1 MKLLKRID
9 PYALLLCVLVFGV
22 SLSVVNI
29 SAPLT
34 EGWWHVYARWID
46 QGRIPYKDFELL
58 VPPGYPYLMWLLTH
72 IVGEQFLHL
81 RILGCLLEAVIA
93 LQLFYLFKGLI
104 GKFMAVVLAFFG
116 TIYLYS
122 GSASITYDYH
132 YFAIFFILG
141 AVLFLQKSR
150 FFDTKIFSKSDLR
163 LIVLAGVSVALSSL
177 IKQTYAIAFGLVVV
191 LYLIVH
197 LFYELQGWKIVI
209 KKLACLFLSW
219 LSVLLIVALYFMSQ
233 GALIQMIQQIF
244 FGAAEVKGS
253 TISVAFKW
261 IAGLWEP
268 YWISYNARSVV
279 VLVIA
284 CFAFSALSKRW
295 KLFKSSSHVENFL
308 LAIAIGVFLLIL
320 GLIRSNVVDSK
331 NEMAGEFWQII
342 REAIFL
348 APLLVLAYMF
358 FRLRKIDSPW
368 APMIV
373 VALTFAWGNGMSAG
387 LTEYGTFFSSI
398 TAFAFLAASFGMN
411 KIVSIISISTVFVSS
426 AVMYG
431 NRLVEPYSW
440 WGYSTPSANEATV
453 ISEIG
458 LTSGLKFS
466 KEGYK
471 EFTEISDKLKSLTCE
486 GEVIGYPHMPIFA
499 LDADRLPVGKA
510 AVYWYDFVGQK
521 TLNEESARLEM
532 STFSALIQMDTK
544 ETAKQHQALFEITNS
559 SGRQNF
565 TRVVGEII
573 SRYEIQKYPAL
584 EIEFASCQ
592 P

>member
-1 MKLLKRID
+1 MKILKRID
-9 PYALLLCVLVFGV
+9 SYALLLFVLVFGI

-141 AVLFLQKSR
+141 AVLFLQKSS
-150 FFDTKIFSKSDLR
+150 FFDTKLFSKSDSR

-191 LYLIVH
+191 LYLIVR
-197 LFYELQGWKIVI
+197 LFYELHRWKIVI
-209 KKLACLFLSW
+209 KKITCFFLSW
-219 LSVLLIVALYFMSQ
+219 LSVLLIVALYFTTQ
-233 GALIQMIQQIF
+233 GVFIQMIQQIF

-261 IAGLWEP
+261 LAGLWEP

-279 VLVIA
+279 VLVFA
-284 CFAFSALSKRW
+284 CFAFSALSKRR
-295 KLFKSSSHVENFL
+295 KLFKSSSRFENIL
-308 LAIAIGVFLLIL
+308 LAIVIGVFLLIL
-320 GLIRSNVVDSK
+320 GLIRSNVVDTK
-331 NEMAGEFWQII
+331 NEIAGEFWQII
-342 REAIFL
+342 RETIFL
-348 APLLVLAYMF
+348 APLFVLAYMF
-358 FRLRKIDSPW
+358 YKIRKIDSPW
-368 APMIV
+368 APMLV
-373 VALTFAWGNGMSAG
+373 LALTFMWGNGMSAG

-398 TAFAFLAASFGMN
+398 TAFAFIAASFGMN
-411 KIVSIISISTVFVSS
+411 KIVSIISITSVFISS

-431 NRLVEPYSW
+431 NRLAEPYSW
-440 WGYSTPSANEATV
+440 WGYSTPSANEANVT
-453 ISEIG
+453 SEIG
-458 LTSGLKFS
+458 LTRGLKFS
-466 KEGYK
+466 KEGYT
-471 EFTEISDKLKSLTCE
+471 EFEEISNRLNSLSCR

-499 LDADRLPVGKA
+499 LDSNRLPEGKVA
-510 AVYWYDFVGQK
+510 MYWYDFISPIGLQIELERLK
-521 TLNEESARLEM
+521 NARIASFVEMPMQRVLE
-532 STFSALIQMDTK
+532 
-544 ETAKQHQALFEITNS
+544 QHIILFENENILLRRQIENLLKARINESQVMNLYSLGVKLS
-559 SGRQNF
+559 S
-565 TRVVGEII
+565 
-573 SRYEIQKYPAL
+573 
-584 EIEFASCQ
+584 C
-592 P
+592 